1 MRGIVRDIVLKGASS
16 GLSKVLLRADLTRL
30 LVNAQRLGGL
40 DENQIEEL
48 RAEIEDRLRHAE
60 AEGREQRELLTKVAG
75 ELLATWLPFG
85 RRPPGKS

>member
-1 MRGIVRDIVLKGASS
+1 MRGIVRDIVIKGASS
-16 GLSKVLLRADLTRL
+16 GISHVLLKADLTRL

-48 RAEIEDRLRHAE
+48 RAEIEDRLHSAE
-60 AEGREQRELLTKVAG
+60 AEGREQRELLSKVAR
-75 ELLATWLPFG
+75 ELLSTWLPFG